1 MSLMG
6 RMNEEEVSRL
16 LRELPRGE
24 PSFDFTDKVLTA
36 VDARSRRPR
45 RARVYSTAGMAGAL
59 LAIFLGQG
67 YLRERYQRSQAVAR
81 VRELRDEYRELQRE
95 LEKLRALSR
104 ELEPVLDLGGTEDV
118 DFVFDLRELARRDPE
133 ALRAD
138 PVSHAP
144 LETEERRP

>member
-1 MSLMG
+1 MK
-6 RMNEEEVSRL
+6 EEDVSRL
-16 LRELPRGE
+16 LRELPREE
-24 PSFDFTDKVLTA
+24 PSFDFTKKVLTA

-45 RARVYSTAGMAGAL
+45 RARLYSVAGVAAAL

-67 YLRERYQRSQAVAR
+67 YLRERYQRSQAAAR

-95 LEKLRALSR
+95 VEKLRALSR